1 MLKLLSTL
9 KNNALKIPKVSIAN
23 GRVAADEAVPKAVAK
38 TFVMFQKN
46 WKGRVRVSAPENVV
60 HVTSIFVR
68 NMNLINISLNLTTGP
83 SYCIVKSCFILIKRN
98 C

>member
-46 WKGRVRVSAPENVV
+46 
-60 HVTSIFVR
+60 
-68 NMNLINISLNLTTGP
+68 
-83 SYCIVKSCFILIKRN
+83 
-98 C
+98 